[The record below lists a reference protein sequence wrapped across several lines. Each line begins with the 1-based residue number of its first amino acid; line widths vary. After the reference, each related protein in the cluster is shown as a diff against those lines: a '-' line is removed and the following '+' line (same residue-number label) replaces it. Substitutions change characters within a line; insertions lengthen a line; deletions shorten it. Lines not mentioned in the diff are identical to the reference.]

1 MTKLLIIGAAATI
14 VSAGAAFAETK
25 TIPLL
30 PGEYW
35 WGGTVGGGW
44 QMPLGEKSSY
54 VKDLRVESDGN
65 QAAPLL
71 LSTKGRWVWC
81 EDAFKYTV
89 KNGVLTVETGPAP
102 RKGGNTP
109 HPMDV
114 FAAEAKSKGE
124 EAEFKNEPA
133 AAIPN
138 LEKTCYSKKEF
149 APIQSGRA
157 EGGTL
162 RAAFEYCSK
171 TFFPPKGTPRL
182 EFFEQPGP
190 DGIPEDQKSM
200 DYYQVMEYVDGAMDL
215 SKYLASSDTTWSDRM
230 KFASVFMFAMKT
242 LHGDN
247 VRIVHADLKP
257 QNLLLIPT

>member
-1 MTKLLIIGAAATI
+1 MKTKITTCLAAVAALAA
-14 VSAGAAFAETK
+14 SLGAFAETK
-25 TIPLL
+25 EIPLL

-35 WGGTVGGGW
+35 WGGTVGGGYR
-44 QMPLGEKSSY
+44 MPLGEKSDY
-54 VKDLRVESDGN
+54 RKDLRVDSDGN

-171 TFFPPKGTPRL
+171 TFFPPQGTPDLDFFRHL
-182 EFFEQPGP
+182 ETSMGGTGYPLTAEQVKDKFFSCVKFYRMLKDDAQIEKLY
-190 DGIPEDQKSM
+190 EASM
-200 DYYQVMEYVDGAMDL
+200 NT
-215 SKYLASSDTTWSDRM
+215 ASL
-230 KFASVFMFAMKT
+230 K
-242 LHGDN
+242 N
-247 VRIVHADLKP
+247 VGELIG
-257 QNLLLIPT
+257 LL